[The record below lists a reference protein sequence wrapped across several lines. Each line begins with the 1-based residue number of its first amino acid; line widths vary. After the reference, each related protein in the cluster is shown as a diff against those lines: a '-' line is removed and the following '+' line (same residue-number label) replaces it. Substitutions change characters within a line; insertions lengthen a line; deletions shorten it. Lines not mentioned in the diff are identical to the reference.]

1 MNSTVS
7 TATLIY
13 STCDPFYVSA
23 ACRLCTVCPPQ
34 TLWSLHYTWVHLAL
48 SILKHNIQ
56 RDSDGVRPHSTTG
69 GIIHPAQQKTIIGNL
84 LAGAQRRVFL
94 LYYTMMWH
102 PKLFF
107 LTHKNMQKKTV
118 TINKI
123 FISIFCTRKTNG
135 GVICKY
141 VSLATVLKIPL
152 YIIFGLCS
160 SLNPLLHNPTISQT
174 QRYCSPP
181 TCHLPIPPK
190 LSLSLPHIYAS
201 LRLVVFTV
209 AFLQEW
215 SCRVLAVVVIWLL
228 IMFVQVC
235 LALLA
240 LSSLT
245 AASNPDCEELRKP
258 LEDRNRVR
266 CPQHSHSGMVKAN
279 YNLDYYCLVI
289 QLKVVLKLFFGD
301 VFMNLQHPGVWKPQT
316 STSFVLKKK
325 IKLLKKKK
333 RMVCKNG
340 SNKKSNVF
348 GVVVNLTSQMFD
360 FPESTWTRKKTRTGK
375 KKSGDKMFDVAF

>member
-1 MNSTVS
+1 M
-7 TATLIY
+7 
-13 STCDPFYVSA
+13 
-23 ACRLCTVCPPQ
+23 
-34 TLWSLHYTWVHLAL
+34 
-48 SILKHNIQ
+48 
-56 RDSDGVRPHSTTG
+56 
-69 GIIHPAQQKTIIGNL
+69 
-84 LAGAQRRVFL
+84 
-94 LYYTMMWH
+94 
-102 PKLFF
+102 
-107 LTHKNMQKKTV
+107 
-118 TINKI
+118 
-123 FISIFCTRKTNG
+123 
-135 GVICKY
+135 
-141 VSLATVLKIPL
+141 LKIPL

-190 LSLSLPHIYAS
+190 LALSLPHIYAS
-201 LRLVVFTV
+201 LHLVVFTV

-325 IKLLKKKK
+325 SNCLKKKK
-333 RMVCKNG
+333 EWSV
-340 SNKKSNVF
+340 
-348 GVVVNLTSQMFD
+348 
-360 FPESTWTRKKTRTGK
+360 
-375 KKSGDKMFDVAF
+375 KMDPIKRVMCLGL